1 MTYRLCF
8 FAISMM
14 GSISQGLPSIWTGMM
29 AFVFG
34 VMSASIFA
42 GSMVSDSS
50 ISARTGM
57 AFIMAMVAMEAMKV

>member
-1 MTYRLCF
+1 
-8 FAISMM
+8 
-14 GSISQGLPSIWTGMM
+14 M

-57 AFIMAMVAMEAMKV
+57 AYIMANVAIEAMKV